1 MAQKILIPFDDS
13 ENAMRAVSYVGRTF
27 TKDSQVTL
35 FHVLQDTAALCELH
49 SPELTDYFVSQQSQ
63 FCVLETK
70 KKELMEEAMAK
81 AKASLVNAGFADSQI
96 EILIEMKKSGVARDI
111 LGIGESGYDTVVMGR
126 RGLSGIREFFLGS
139 VSQKVFHAAKN
150 VTVVVVN

>member
-13 ENAMRAVSYVGRTF
+13 ENAMRAVSYVGRAF
-27 TKDSQVTL
+27 AKDSQVTL
-35 FHVLQDTAALCELH
+35 FHVLQDTAALCELY
-49 SPELTDYFVSQQSQ
+49 SPELTDQFVDQQSQ
-63 FCVLETK
+63 FCVLEAK
-70 KKELMEEAMAK
+70 KKQIMEAAMAT
-81 AKASLVNAGFADSQI
+81 AKGALIESGFRENQI
-96 EILIEMKKSGVARDI
+96 DTVIEMKKSGVARDI
-111 LGIGESGYDTVVMGR
+111 LARSSTGYDTVVMGR

>member
-13 ENAMRAVSYVGRTF
+13 ENAMRAVSYVGRAF
-27 TKDSQVTL
+27 AKDSQVTL

-49 SPELTDYFVSQQSQ
+49 SPELTEYFVEQQSQ
-63 FCVLETK
+63 FCVLEAK
-70 KKELMEEAMAK
+70 KKKLMEEAMAK
-81 AKASLVNAGFADSQI
+81 AKETLVKAGFAGSQI
-96 EILIEMKKSGVARDI
+96 GTLVEPKKSGVARDI
-111 LGIGESGYDTVVMGR
+111 LAVSESGYDTVVMGR

-150 VTVVVVN
+150 VSVVVVN